1 MWDLP
6 GPTGSLGTLT
16 QFSLK
21 PGTLGME
28 GPEGE
33 LALLKMILPPV
44 KFRFA
49 EEKCLTLEIVLNMF
63 RQAVQKHKPLKNL
76 VLFT

>member
-1 MWDLP
+1 MRDLP

-28 GPEGE
+28 GPEGV
-33 LALLKMILPPV
+33 LGALLKMILPPV
-44 KFRFA
+44 KFLFA

-63 RQAVQKHKPLKNL
+63 RQARQTLN
-76 VLFT
+76 

>member
-1 MWDLP
+1 MWHLP
-6 GPTGSLGTLT
+6 GPTGSLGTLR

-28 GPEGE
+28 GPDGVLGE

-44 KFRFA
+44 KFLFA

-63 RQAVQKHKPLKNL
+63 IRQTLK
-76 VLFT
+76 